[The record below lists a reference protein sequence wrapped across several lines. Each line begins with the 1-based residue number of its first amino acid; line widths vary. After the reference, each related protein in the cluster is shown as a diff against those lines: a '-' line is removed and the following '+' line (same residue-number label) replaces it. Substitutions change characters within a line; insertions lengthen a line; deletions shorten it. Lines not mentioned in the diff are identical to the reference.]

1 MALGNPKSKYYFYT
15 MKHSQTI
22 GIIFCL
28 TLFFFSTQP
37 LVFIESQ
44 QWIITGWKTAES
56 NYGQPGKFFAYIG
69 GMSLVLFILPYLWA
83 KRFNMALGAFL
94 VAWSFRNFLVLS
106 TCQMGECPQKQWALY
121 GCIIVSVGILIMTF
135 LPKITI
141 IKSSK

>member
-1 MALGNPKSKYYFYT
+1 
-15 MKHSQTI
+15 
-22 GIIFCL
+22 
-28 TLFFFSTQP
+28 
-37 LVFIESQ
+37 
-44 QWIITGWKTAES
+44 
-56 NYGQPGKFFAYIG
+56 
-69 GMSLVLFILPYLWA
+69 
-83 KRFNMALGAFL
+83 MALGAFL